1 MVVFLKPKNS
11 RFPTARYI
19 GVEEQQQGTN
29 WYWFLMVV
37 FLKPR
42 NSIFQRLATTGQ
54 KQEKRAFAF
63 LTILLFTAP

>member
-42 NSIFQRLATTGQ
+42 NSIFQRLATAGPKARKTS
-54 KQEKRAFAF
+54 FCF
-63 LTILLFTAP
+63 VTNLLFTAP